1 MTKYSIARIVC
12 GMAILFIMKSI
23 GFSVTTWQYWTIYM
37 LAWAMVF
44 ITDMEHG
51 ND

>member
-12 GMAILFIMKSI
+12 GMAILFIMDSI
-23 GFSVTTWQYWTIYM
+23 GFNATTWQYWVVYV

>member
-12 GMAILFIMKSI
+12 GMAILFIMESI
-23 GFSVTTWQYWTIYM
+23 GFSVTTWQYWAVYG

-44 ITDMEHG
+44 ITYMEPG

>member
-12 GMAILFIMKSI
+12 GMAILFIMESI
-23 GFSVTTWQYWTIYM
+23 GFSATTWQYWVVYV